1 MTPVMPDENQCFLE
15 WRSLKCLQQE
25 DLKKK
30 KKKLQI
36 KKKKTCNIPQQ
47 GENVFYL
54 NKSR

>member
-1 MTPVMPDENQCFLE
+1 MPDENQCFLE